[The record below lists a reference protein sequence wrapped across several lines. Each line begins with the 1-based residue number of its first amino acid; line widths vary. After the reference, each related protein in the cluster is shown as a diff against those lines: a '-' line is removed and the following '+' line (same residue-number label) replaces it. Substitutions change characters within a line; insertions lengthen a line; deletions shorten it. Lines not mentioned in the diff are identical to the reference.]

1 MKKILGPLR
10 RAVEKYE
17 MIRPG
22 DRIAVG
28 LSGGKDSTALLVAM
42 KRFQYFSPVPF
53 ELEGI
58 TLDMGFGGMDFE
70 PLVQLCAELD
80 IPYTIKKHRLAPLF
94 LRPGRKRIPAHSAP
108 E

>member
-1 MKKILGPLR
+1 
-10 RAVEKYE
+10 

-80 IPYTIKKHRLAPLF
+80 IPTPSKTQICPIVFEARQEKTPAP
-94 LRPGRKRIPAHSAP
+94 SAP

>member
-42 KRFQYFSPVPF
+42 KRFQ
-53 ELEGI
+53 
-58 TLDMGFGGMDFE
+58 
-70 PLVQLCAELD
+70 
-80 IPYTIKKHRLAPLF
+80 
-94 LRPGRKRIPAHSAP
+94 
-108 E
+108 

>member
-70 PLVQLCAELD
+70 PWFSSALSWTF
-80 IPYTIKKHRLAPLF
+80 PTPSKKHRLAPLF